1 MVELRRLKAED
12 YDRLI
17 PLLNEVFT
25 RHNGV
30 EQDFEKMLPKMCVR
44 DDEQMGKHFGIFE
57 DGQLVA
63 CIGVYPLDGV
73 VAGEKLRFATM
84 GNIATRWEHTGKGYM
99 SKLIAVALKELE
111 DLGVDAARL
120 GGNRQRYNRYG
131 FESCG
136 QVLYFTFNKDTLPS
150 RFPNAGEVS
159 FAEIDSKDTQA
170 LEFCCRLYNENAIA
184 VTRQAKDCYSV
195 MTAWEHIPYLCMQ
208 DGKPVGYLC
217 ADQSGMDVAEVF
229 GVDLERF
236 TDILCRWQQ
245 EKKTTVCFALQPHMT
260 EYVRRFSAICDVM
273 KTQSPSHFKICNW
286 EKIISAFLK
295 LKASDQALPDG
306 ELVLEIA
313 DYGKVRIFVEGKHVG
328 CEKTDLAP
336 RLTLTAL
343 EASRYLFG
351 PLSPDYTAQTN
362 ALAENWFPLPLSW
375 NGQDRV

>member
-1 MVELRRLKAED
+1 MELRRLKAED
-12 YDRLI
+12 YDALLG
-17 PLLNEVFT
+17 LLNGVFT
-25 RHNGV
+25 RHNGR

-44 DDEQMGKHFGIFE
+44 DDAHMGKHFGIFE

-84 GNIATRWEHTGKGYM
+84 GNIATHWEHTGKGYM

-184 VTRQAKDCYSV
+184 VTRQAEDCYWV

-208 DGKPVGYLC
+208 DGKPIGYLC

-245 EKKTTVCFALQPHMT
+245 EKETTVCFALQPHMRDGI
-260 EYVRRFSAICDVM
+260 RRFSAISDVM
-273 KTQSPSHFKICNW
+273 KVQSPSHFKICNW
-286 EKIISAFLK
+286 EKVIGAFLK
-295 LKASDQALPDG
+295 LKAGYCKLTRG
-306 ELVLEIA
+306 ELILEIA
-313 DYGKVRIFVEGKHVG
+313 DYGTLRIFVEDGGLG
-328 CEKTDLAP
+328 CEKTDRAP
-336 RLTLTAL
+336 QLRLTAL
-343 EASRYLFG
+343 EASRFLFG
-351 PLSPDYTAQTN
+351 PLTPDYV
-362 ALAENWFPLPLSW
+362 AEAPDMNWLPLPLSW